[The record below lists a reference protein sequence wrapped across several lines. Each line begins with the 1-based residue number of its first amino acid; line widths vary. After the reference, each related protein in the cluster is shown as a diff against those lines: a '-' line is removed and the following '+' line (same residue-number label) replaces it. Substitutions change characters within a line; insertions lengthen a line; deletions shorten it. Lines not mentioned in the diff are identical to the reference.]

1 MTRRLVITMAMLV
14 AVVAVALAIP
24 LSIVVS
30 QDQRAAFVSD
40 VEIETLAAASIL
52 SSAPQFD
59 WQQITEQIAQETGAR
74 VVVVD
79 MNRQLVADSDSSG
92 VDRSF
97 DRPEIDQALGGLL
110 ASDARFSQTLVQDLR
125 YVAAPIIQNYQTVGA
140 VRLSLSE
147 ASVDQI
153 VRNTQLWLGV
163 FVFAVMIGASLIAVL
178 AARSAT
184 GPLSRLADV
193 AARLPDDLSLRAPSD
208 VGPTEVR
215 GVARALNTTAE
226 RLAGILSRTQRV
238 GADASHHLRTPLTA
252 MRLRLEAIEETSD
265 QSDVVGEAQAAIAEI
280 DRLTRRIDQ
289 ILALAKSDA
298 ADAHQIPANVME
310 VVVDR
315 VAELR
320 TAADARGIELLVDGD
335 DESWV
340 LAPAGVIDRIVDELI
355 GNALS
360 YARTQIDVSVRI
372 ASRSVLLTVADDGQG
387 VSTDEQEEIFE
398 RFNRGSAAV
407 PGGSGLGLALV
418 RESARAVGGDARVE
432 VLPDEGFSVIV
443 SWPLSSTGDQSA

>member
-1 MTRRLVITMAMLV
+1 MATLV

-30 QDQRAAFVSD
+30 QDQRAAFIRNLEVD
-40 VEIETLAAASIL
+40 TLATASVL
-52 SSAPQFD
+52 SSSPEFD
-59 WQQITEQIAQETGAR
+59 WQGITELVAQESGAR

-79 MNRQLVADSDSSG
+79 PDLQLVADSDSSG

-97 DRPEIDQALGGLL
+97 DRPEIEEALGGYL
-110 ASDARFSQTLVQDLR
+110 ASDVRFSQTLGLDLR
-125 YVAAPIIQNYQTVGA
+125 YVAAPIIQNFQTVGV

-147 ASVDQI
+147 DSVDDI
-153 VRNTQLWLGV
+153 VRTTRLWLAV
-163 FVFAVMIGASLIAVL
+163 FVLAVIVGASLVAVL

-184 GPLSRLADV
+184 DPLNRLADV
-193 AARLPDDLSLRAPSD
+193 AARLPEDLALRARSD
-208 VGPTEVR
+208 AGPEEVR
-215 GVARALNTTAE
+215 SVARALNTTAE
-226 RLAGILSRTQRV
+226 RLEGILSRTQRV

-265 QSDVVGEAQAAIAEI
+265 QDDVIREAQAAISEI

-298 ADAHQIPANVME
+298 ADAPLNRANVME
-310 VVVDR
+310 SVVDR

-320 TAADARGIELLVDGD
+320 AASEARGIDLSVDGD
-335 DESWV
+335 DDLWV
-340 LAPAGVIDRIVDELI
+340 LAPPGVLDRIVDELV

-360 YARTQIDVSVRI
+360 YAQSRITVTVNSHKGDVLI
-372 ASRSVLLTVADDGQG
+372 AVADDGPG
-387 VSTDEQEEIFE
+387 VGAAERESIFV
-398 RFNRGSAAV
+398 RFHRGADSI

-418 RESARAVGGDARVE
+418 RESARAAGGDAWAESR
-432 VLPDEGFSVIV
+432 DDGDFAIV
-443 SWPLSSTGDQSA
+443 VRWPLSSTGEQSV

>member
-1 MTRRLVITMAMLV
+1 MALLV

-40 VEIETLAAASIL
+40 LEIETLATASVL
-52 SSAPQFD
+52 ASAPQFD
-59 WQQITEQIAQETGAR
+59 WQKITEQAAQQSGAR

-79 MNRQLVADSDSSG
+79 PELQLIADSDSSG

-97 DRPEIDQALGGLL
+97 DRPEIDQALVGLL
-110 ASDARFSQTLVQDLR
+110 ASDARYSQTLMQDLR
-125 YVAAPIIQNYQTVGA
+125 YVAAPIVQNFQTVGA

-153 VRNTQLWLGV
+153 VRETQLWLAV
-163 FVFAVMIGASLIAVL
+163 FVLAVIVGASLIGVL

-184 GPLSRLADV
+184 GPLNRLADV
-193 AARLPDDLSLRAPSD
+193 AARLPDDLSLRAASD
-208 VGPTEVR
+208 SGPTEVR
-215 GVARALNTTAE
+215 SVASALNVTAA

-265 QSDVVGEAQAAIAEI
+265 QSEVVGEAQAAIAEI

-298 ADAHQIPANVME
+298 ADADQIPVNVME
-310 VVVDR
+310 VVVER

-320 TAADARGIELLVDGD
+320 SAGEARGIEVLVDGED
-335 DESWV
+335 DAWA
-340 LAPAGVIDRIVDELI
+340 LAPAGVIDRIVDELV
-355 GNALS
+355 GNAFS
-360 YARTQIDVSVRI
+360 YAKTEIDVSVRI
-372 ASRSVLLTVADDGQG
+372 ESGSVLLTVSDDGLG
-387 VSTDEQEEIFE
+387 VSPDERELIFE
-398 RFNRGSAAV
+398 RFNRGAAAV
-407 PGGSGLGLALV
+407 HGGSGLGLALV
-418 RESARAVGGDARVE
+418 RESARAGGGDAWIDVRAGG
-432 VLPDEGFSVIV
+432 GFSVIV
-443 SWPLSSTGDQSA
+443 RWPLSSSSGQSV